1 MEQGG
6 NRREWETDLDFRWAS
21 FKKCLKK
28 KKKKTASKC
37 VLRGG
42 GGLGTHE
49 VVMFWLG
56 LALASPSC
64 LRSV

>member
-21 FKKCLKK
+21 FKICFF
-28 KKKKTASKC
+28 KKKTASKC
-37 VLRGG
+37 ALRGG

>member
-1 MEQGG
+1 MEGAERKEKRGG
-6 NRREWETDLDFRWAS
+6 DRFGFQCPPPT
-21 FKKCLKK
+21 KK
-28 KKKKTASKC
+28 KASKC
-37 VLRGG
+37 VLDGG
-42 GGLGTHE
+42 GGRGAHK

>member
-6 NRREWETDLDFRWAS
+6 TRREWETDLDFGGH
-21 FKKCLKK
+21 LGGGKK
-28 KKKKTASKC
+28 KKQHQSVHC
-37 VLRGG
+37 VVGVDD
-42 GGLGTHE
+42 THK

-64 LRSV
+64 LRSA

>member
-6 NRREWETDLDFRWAS
+6 TRREWETDLDFGGH
-21 FKKCLKK
+21 LGEE
-28 KKKKTASKC
+28 KKTASKC

-42 GGLGTHE
+42 GGRATHK

-64 LRSV
+64 LHSV